1 MKVKKLI
8 IASFILFFSLF
19 FVFPSNSVGIDDPD
33 SIFEIGPNNS
43 KVVYWISIPADYLI
57 TVEVEVTAGGDEEIN
72 VYLCDSDGYYEF
84 QNEASFSVKKIYE
97 GISYIYFEYTTTYE
111 DGYYI
116 ILKNPAIVFTKT
128 VELKTSLSII
138 EEEKSISITAP
149 SSTTYDIEED
159 GSQVVPIQWDTTGD
173 ITYAVLELYKGS
185 TLVET
190 LVSLTDNDGYYLW
203 TIYYFD
209 GYEGSNFRIKVSDY
223 YDDTIYDFSD
233 NFEISL
239 AEESPSSARGRFV
252 PGSSPLLILLIT
264 LGSVGIGAIVL
275 KRSFKKKQQNL
286 QYLNL
291 IQNMV

>member
-33 SIFEIGPNNS
+33 STFEIGPNNY
-43 KVVYWISIPADYLI
+43 KAVYWTSLPADYLI

-84 QNEASFSVKKIYE
+84 QNEASFTAKKTYE

-111 DGYYI
+111 DSYYL
-116 ILKNPAIVFTKT
+116 ILKNPAIFIYTKT
-128 VELKTSLSII
+128 VEVKV
-138 EEEKSISITAP
+138 K
-149 SSTTYDIEED
+149 
-159 GSQVVPIQWDTTGD
+159 
-173 ITYAVLELYKGS
+173 LEG
-185 TLVET
+185 
-190 LVSLTDNDGYYLW
+190 
-203 TIYYFD
+203 
-209 GYEGSNFRIKVSDY
+209 
-223 YDDTIYDFSD
+223 
-233 NFEISL
+233 
-239 AEESPSSARGRFV
+239 PSSARGWSV

-264 LGSVGIGAIVL
+264 LGSVGIGAIVF